1 MIIENYVKKTYEL
14 QALNY
19 HLGHLDW
26 SFVCCRKGEPTMRVI
41 HVCPFLDEQWGGS
54 ERFVSNLSQ
63 AQSAKIDVQVLTTTK
78 SRDSRGVQTE
88 NGVTIRRVYSPWT
101 IWNVNPLS
109 MALFELNSSDYDI
122 IHIHSYLYTLSA
134 QATLSKIMTKR
145 KSVLQIHGGIGPIPT
160 QTRLSRR
167 LVKYFYD
174 RTLGKFIIKQ
184 ADALASVSRVDLKSI
199 KDSYHIPDNR
209 LRYIPNIVDTTK
221 FNQLSRPNGSNIILY
236 VGDLEPWKGVGYL
249 LHWIRNG
256 IYDSEDITFR
266 LVGQGSL
273 LDRAKKIQSHLELR
287 GGPIQLEI
295 LGQINHS
302 RIPDIMKEAKALVLP
317 SLWEGMP
324 TVILEA
330 MATGIPVITTP
341 IGEIRNVITQGETG
355 YFIKPTL
362 QSFTNT
368 VNLVMNDGH
377 GIKRV
382 ITQAKNLIDSE
393 YSIESVTRKTI
404 GLYKELLVN
413 E

>member
-1 MIIENYVKKTYEL
+1 
-14 QALNY
+14 
-19 HLGHLDW
+19 
-26 SFVCCRKGEPTMRVI
+26 MRVM

-54 ERFVSNLSQ
+54 ERFVSNLSK

-78 SRDSRGVQTE
+78 SRDSTGVQAE

-109 MALFELNSSDYDI
+109 MALFELNSADYDI

-134 QATLSKIMTKR
+134 QAILSKIMKKR

-160 QTRLSRR
+160 QTLLSKR

-174 RTLGKFIIKQ
+174 RTLGRFIIKQ
-184 ADALASVSRVDLKSI
+184 ADVLASVSRVDLKSI

-221 FNQLSRPNGSNIILY
+221 FNQLSCPNGSNIILY
-236 VGDLEPWKGVGYL
+236 VGDLEPWKGVRHL

-273 LDRAKKIQSHLELR
+273 LDKAKKIQSHLELR

-295 LGQINHS
+295 LGQISHS

-362 QSFTNT
+362 QSFTDT

-382 ITQAKNLIDSE
+382 ITQAKNLIDSD

-404 GLYKELLVN
+404 DLYKELLVN